1 MSQINDLLKDISSKL
16 DKILRLLTLDIV
28 KGIEKEQDKIELLDS
43 LGFRP
48 VEIAKLL
55 NKNPNVITA
64 HLSVI
69 RKKRE
74 TLSKTSEQVQI
85 TEPSKGEN
93 ENG

>member
-1 MSQINDLLKDISSKL
+1 VSQINDLLKDISSKL

>member
-1 MSQINDLLKDISSKL
+1 MSLTNNLLKDISDKL
-16 DKILRLLTLDIV
+16 DKIMRLLALETV
-28 KGIEKEQDKIELLDS
+28 KGIEKEMDKIELLDS

-64 HLSVI
+64 HLSKI

-74 TLSKTSEQVQI
+74 TFSRTSEQAQI

-93 ENG
+93 EDG